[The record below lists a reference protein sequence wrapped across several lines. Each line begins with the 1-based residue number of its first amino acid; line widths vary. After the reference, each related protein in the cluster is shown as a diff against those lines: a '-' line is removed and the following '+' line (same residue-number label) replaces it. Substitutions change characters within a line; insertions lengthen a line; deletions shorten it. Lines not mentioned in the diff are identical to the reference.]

1 MNKKKICK
9 IAGVAVASAAIVA
22 GGAFYGMQQLGV
34 IGNSSNGS
42 SSSLQSMVAQ
52 KLSATEDEHE
62 VTLHFK
68 WEGSQPH
75 VAYSVDETN
84 TSTTKPGVPMKD
96 EGNGWYTYTIKNAE
110 EADVVIS
117 VPEMDYTT
125 SEFSRSEGEY
135 WYNLDTGW
143 YTKAPSNYEEPEIQ
157 KTYPADAPEKEV
169 TKEAAAVAANSKIT
183 VHYPSDWDNT
193 YIYAWNALPDDIEM
207 DWPGQKLE
215 KASDGYYSYTF
226 DATTK
231 VNFLFS
237 GDGKQTD
244 DFSIKEAGE
253 YWYNNGKWENKK
265 PGGTDGPSETDTP
278 ANTEKPSGPSSTP
291 MPYERTD
298 FRDETIYFVM
308 TTRFY
313 DGDPA
318 NNAYCWDD
326 AKLKSIE
333 NNDPGWRGDF
343 RGLVEKLDYI
353 KALGFSAIWIT
364 PVCQNASGLDYHG
377 YHANNF
383 KKVDARY
390 ESDGYTYQDLIN
402 AAHEKDIKVIQDI
415 VLNHTSNF
423 GEENLFPI
431 MEKDPTADPA
441 DIEACMKIKDPKGI
455 MPSQEEYDAM
465 NGDSQ
470 YGSRLEA
477 LKGDDKDTDFIYH
490 HTSQTEWE
498 QYSVQTGSIAGDC
511 VDLDTENPIVSDY
524 LIDAYN
530 GYINMGVDAF
540 RVDTVKHISRLTFN
554 KEFIPAFKKTGGENF
569 FIFGECCSLVA
580 DKINKGVPCITP
592 FFYTWKESKE
602 YAWTDRLTRAASAEQ
617 NWKDNESTANADT
630 MRTSNNAFLEG
641 NNYHE
646 PDYSQNSGFAM
657 IDFRMHHNFL
667 DANRAF
673 GATKES
679 EDDVYNDSTWNVTYV
694 DSHDYGP
701 NECLNN
707 RYNGGT
713 AAWAENLS
721 LMFTYRGIPCIYY
734 GSEVE
739 FMAGAQIDPRF
750 NNSWL
755 PYNESGRAYFGD
767 YIEGDVETTDFAE
780 YKNATGK
787 MAETL
792 NKPLA
797 KHIQRLNK
805 IRRTVPALCKGQY
818 STKDCN
824 GSIAFKRRYT
834 DDKMDSFV
842 CVTISGDA
850 TFTGVPSGTYV
861 DLVTGDKVECGG
873 TLTAKCSG
881 QGNMRVYVY
890 QNETAK
896 LYGANGKVGED
907 GAYLKQ

>member
-1 MNKKKICK
+1 MNKKR
-9 IAGVAVASAAIVA
+9 IAQLTGVGLAAVLTVSCGALFLYEKNGSEPGVATATQKSISRIEQVSTAEKVSKDEKVKAVKED
-22 GGAFYGMQQLGV
+22 GV
-34 IGNSSNGS
+34 TIHYKWSGD
-42 SSSLQSMVAQ
+42 LPH
-52 KLSATEDEHE
+52 LYYE
-62 VTLHFK
+62 V
-68 WEGSQPH
+68 EG
-75 VAYSVDETN
+75 TKKK
-84 TSTTKPGVPMKD
+84 TTYPGVPMKD
-96 EGNGWYTYTIKNAE
+96 EGNGWYTYTVP
-110 EADVVIS
+110 EADTANLRIS
-117 VPEMDYTT
+117 VPKKDYQT
-125 SEFSRSEGEY
+125 SEFSREKGEY
-135 WYNLDTGW
+135 WYSEENGW
-143 YTKAPSNYEEPEIQ
+143 STTEPKDYEEPKKSKVNKEA
-157 KTYPADAPEKEV
+157 TEVAADKKVTVHFSGDWDKAYIYYWNILPNDKEV
-169 TKEAAAVAANSKIT
+169 
-183 VHYPSDWDNT
+183 
-193 YIYAWNALPDDIEM
+193 
-207 DWPGQKLE
+207 DWPGETLNKDE
-215 KASDGYYSYTF
+215 DGYYTYTF

-231 VNFLFS
+231 ANFLFS
-237 GDGKQTD
+237 NGSEQTEDFSQKSGEWWYKDGKWT
-244 DFSIKEAGE
+244 
-253 YWYNNGKWENKK
+253 NKK
-265 PGGTDGPSETDTP
+265 PGSSTSRPDTTP
-278 ANTEKPSGPSSTP
+278 APF
-291 MPYERTD
+291 ERTD

-313 DGDPA
+313 DGDSS

-326 AKLKSIE
+326 EKLKSIA

-343 RGLVEKLDYI
+343 KGLAEKLDYI

-390 ESDGYTYQDLIN
+390 ESSDFTYQDLIN
-402 AAHEKDIKVIQDI
+402 AAHAKGIKVIQDI

-431 MEKDPTADPA
+431 MEKDPDADPA

-455 MPSQEEYDAM
+455 MPSQEEYDALD
-465 NGDSQ
+465 GDSQ
-470 YGSRLEA
+470 YGARLKA

-540 RVDTVKHISRLTFN
+540 RIDTVKHISRLTFN
-554 KEFIPAFKKTGGENF
+554 KEFIPAFKKTGGDNF
-569 FIFGECCSLVA
+569 YIFGECCSLVG

-630 MRTSNNAFLEG
+630 MRTSNNAFLDG

-673 GATKES
+673 SATKES
-679 EDDVYNDSTWNVTYV
+679 EDDVYNDATWNVTYV

-713 AAWAENLS
+713 DSWAENLS
-721 LMFTYRGIPCIYY
+721 LMFTHRGIPCIYY

-750 NNSWL
+750 NNSWV

-767 YIEGDVETTDFAE
+767 YIEGSVNTTGYSE
-780 YKNATGK
+780 YNGATGK

-792 NKPLA
+792 NYPLA
-797 KHIQRLNK
+797 KHIQRLNQ
-805 IRRTVPALCKGQY
+805 IRRAVPALRKGQY

-824 GSIAFKRRYT
+824 GSLAFKRRYT
-834 DDKMDSFV
+834 DSKIDSFV

-850 TFTGVPSGTYV
+850 TFSGVPSGTYV
-861 DLVTGDKVECGG
+861 DVITGEKVDCNG
-873 TLTAKCSG
+873 TLTAKCQG
-881 QGNMRVYVY
+881 KGNMRVYVL
-890 QNETAK
+890 QTDGA
-896 LYGANGKVGED
+896 ANGKIGED
-907 GAYLKQ
+907 GPYLKP